1 MEHEVI
7 NQTKTAMTAAITHL
21 KQELRAIRAG
31 RASPALVEGILV
43 EVYGSNMRMKE
54 VASITM
60 PESRQLL
67 VTPYDTNNAQSVAK
81 AIEKADLGVRAVV
94 EGKSVRVM
102 FPELDQNRRKD
113 LVNQVHKKKEEAKV
127 AIRSIRREA
136 NEKTKALKT
145 KGELPEDDMKRM
157 EKQIQDMT
165 DHSCREADEAATA
178 KEKEVMTV

>member
-7 NQTKTAMTAAITHL
+7 KHTKDTMAAAITHL

-43 EVYGSNMRMKE
+43 EVYGSNMRLKE
-54 VASITM
+54 VASILM
-60 PESRQLL
+60 PEARQLL
-67 VTPYDTNNAQSVAK
+67 INPYDASNTQAVAR
-81 AIEKADLGVRAVV
+81 AIEKSDLGVRAIV
-94 EGKSVRVM
+94 EGKGVRVQ

-113 LVNQVHKKKEEAKV
+113 LVNQVHKKKEETKV
-127 AIRSIRREA
+127 AIRSIRRDA
-136 NEKTKALKT
+136 NEKIKDLKT

-157 EKQIQDMT
+157 EKHIQEMT
-165 DHSCREADEAATA
+165 DHSCREADEAAIA